1 MVALIWFLLIGL
13 AAGWLAGKIM
23 KGRSMGLVNNLIVG
37 VIGALLGG
45 WLFGIIGLSAYGR
58 VGSLVTAVVGA
69 VVLLYLVGIIKRPDD
84 GIGGIKQEMPCL
96 NQAAFCFH

>member
-1 MVALIWFLLIGL
+1 MSSFIWFLLIGL

-45 WLFGIIGLSAYGR
+45 FLFGLLGLSAYGLI
-58 VGSLVTAVVGA
+58 GSLVTAVVGA
-69 VVLLYLVGIIKRPDD
+69 VVLLYLIGLIK
-84 GIGGIKQEMPCL
+84 K
-96 NQAAFCFH
+96 A